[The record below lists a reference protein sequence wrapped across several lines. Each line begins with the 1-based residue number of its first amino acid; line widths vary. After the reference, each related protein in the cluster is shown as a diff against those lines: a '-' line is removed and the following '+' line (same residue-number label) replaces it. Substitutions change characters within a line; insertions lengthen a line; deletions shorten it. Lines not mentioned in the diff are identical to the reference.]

1 MAMKEIISKR
11 RTIEFEIKGEKV
23 TMMLKRFEGKVRQR
37 DPITFKN
44 LGWGMS
50 GMTRVTC
57 SLYPNCNWG
66 PYVDFGERTTDCSL
80 EGWEMKK
87 PEFSLI
93 DDMATALIFEYK
105 GWTDDEKYESVD
117 VVLKKIEKFNKK
129 KTKKA

>member
-11 RTIEFEIKGEKV
+11 RTVEFEIKGEKV
-23 TMMLKRFEGKVRQR
+23 TMTLKRFEGKTRKHDYLGR
-37 DPITFKN
+37 PA
-44 LGWGMS
+44 GWGVS

-80 EGWEMKK
+80 EGWETKK